1 MPIIVTRVSH
11 KGRQWALQRGVA
23 QTYLYHSLC
32 SYRRIDDVSN
42 HTDEWWYYRHHK
54 FRLFIMT
61 YPDPIAEHLVKRSDK
76 ALKAGF
82 NSHFIAARVDTKV
95 IR

>member
-1 MPIIVTRVSH
+1 
-11 KGRQWALQRGVA
+11 
-23 QTYLYHSLC
+23 
-32 SYRRIDDVSN
+32 
-42 HTDEWWYYRHHK
+42 
-54 FRLFIMT
+54 MT